1 MNWLMVALG
10 GVSGALARYG
20 IILLFADVT
29 RRTPFPWAILGVNA
43 LGSLLAGVV
52 FALAHERQWL
62 TVPQQHLLSVGF
74 LGAFTTYS
82 AFSVDCV
89 RLLQAGQWLL
99 AGGYVAAT
107 TILCFAATAAGIV
120 LARMI

>member
-1 MNWLMVALG
+1 MNWLMVGLG
-10 GVSGALARYG
+10 GVGGALARYAF
-20 IILLFADVT
+20 ILLFADVT
-29 RRTPFPWAILGVNA
+29 RRYAFPWAILGINT

-52 FALAHERQWL
+52 FALAHEKQWL
-62 TVPQQHLLSVGF
+62 SVSQQHLLSVGF

-99 AGGYVAAT
+99 AGSYVFAT
-107 TILCFAATAAGIV
+107 TLLCFAATAAGIV